1 MLADAARVES
11 GKLYIHGGGWDTLW
25 VPTLPVVHPTLAV
38 AVVMEIGWNE
48 AFRSVQLG
56 VDLYDEDESI
66 VLVGGRGLMQIG
78 HPPDSTPG
86 MSFLIP
92 WQSTFNGLRF
102 EREGMFSFRVMA
114 DHEELARLRCRVTR
128 IQMPMLPGMG
138 GLPGS
143 GPIEASEA

>member
-11 GKLYIHGGGWDTLW
+11 GKLYIHGGGWDTLF
-25 VPTLPVVHPTLAV
+25 VPTTPAVHPTLAV
-38 AVVMEIGWNE
+38 AVVLEVGWNE

-56 VDLYDEDESI
+56 VDLYDEDGSL
-66 VLVGGRGLMQIG
+66 VLVGGRGMMQIG

-102 EREGMFSFRVMA
+102 EKEGMFYFRVMV
-114 DHEELARLRCRVTR
+114 DQTELASLRCRVTHL
-128 IQMPMLPGMG
+128 QMPMFPGLG
-138 GLPGS
+138 GPPGPGS
-143 GPIEASEA
+143 AQAP